1 MPPKKRSGYKHDDDN
16 IPYMT
21 DPMKKALDTG
31 KDLPIEQLVSDRGL
45 DQINKAKL
53 ARSAPVHAET
63 LRPMSP
69 YAAKQL
75 TTFQGDG
82 TLPQA
87 PSTRRVIPKPF
98 QRERIV
104 LSGAHGHGKV
114 WQNVRAEQIREGDII
129 PDVGKVDFTLETT
142 RREDISHEGD
152 YELNDGVATG
162 TLIYVE
168 GAGGN
173 SAVFVPHQQV
183 RVFREAD
190 DG

>member
-1 MPPKKRSGYKHDDDN
+1 MAKKTFRHDDDN

-21 DPMKKALDTG
+21 DNMKRALDTG

-45 DQINKAKL
+45 EQINKAKL
-53 ARSAPVHAET
+53 ARAAPVHAET

-69 YAAKQL
+69 YAARQM

-82 TLPQA
+82 VLPKA

-104 LSGAHGHGKV
+104 LGGAHGHGKI

-129 PDVGKVDFTLETT
+129 PGVGKVDFTLETT
-142 RREDISHEGD
+142 RREDIAHEGT
-152 YELNDGVATG
+152 YELDDGVATG

-173 SAVFVPHQQV
+173 EALFEAHQQV
-183 RVFREAD
+183 RVFREAA